1 MDDITPNKVGTVQ
14 PPWDF
19 FLNNHRGLVTLLPI
33 LQGVYT
39 PPVIL
44 LLISRKGEDGISTN
58 IEGMDSPHGILF

>member
-1 MDDITPNKVGTVQ
+1 MDNITPSKVGTIQ

-19 FLNNHRGLVTLLPI
+19 VLNIHRGEVILLPI